1 MAIIT
6 RKLTLV
12 GAYRGQTVTLKAGDT
27 AYEFTEGSLT
37 VTGPQPDVENL
48 SRYLERCYQAFPDP
62 SPELDAAVAA
72 IHGEGDAAQTQQ
84 DAPGPDGVQPGGSDD
99 PAGGASDPAPE
110 PAGEAADGGGHDDAP
125 GGDAEPGP
133 AAEGDGHEGP
143 VAAALKRLDPE
154 NDEHWTADGKPK
166 MSALEALMGRADITR
181 AQVDAAVPGF
191 NREKARG

>member
-6 RKLTLV
+6 RKLSLV

-37 VTGPQPDVENL
+37 ITGPQPDVENL

-72 IHGEGDAAQTQQ
+72 IHGEGDAAETQQ
-84 DAPGPDGVQPGGSDD
+84 VTPGPDGVQPGGSDD
-99 PAGGASDPAPE
+99 HDGGASEPAPE
-110 PAGEAADGGGHDDAP
+110 PAGQADDGGADADP
-125 GGDAEPGP
+125 DAGE
-133 AAEGDGHEGP
+133 AEHGSADQGDGQSP
-143 VAAALKRLDPE
+143 LAAALKRLDPA

-166 MSALEALMGRADITR
+166 MTAVEALLGRADVTR
-181 AQVDAAVPGF
+181 AQVDAALPGF
-191 NREKARG
+191 NREAARG